1 MRIEANCAK
10 AAQSNT
16 TSASTAIMA
25 AVSGWLLL
33 KYNYH

>member
-16 TSASTAIMA
+16 AGASTTILA
-25 AVSGWLLL
+25 AVSGVLLL